1 MNVWRIGSN
10 WGGID
15 ILPIFKKYKLAFAG
29 SEVES
34 LIKQV
39 KENDLVAITKGQTIV
54 GIGKAIGFIDLAE
67 IDKQYTKD
75 YDDVI
80 AIKLNPLFFA
90 NNYKQIDFGI
100 YDGTGKQ
107 FHQARK
113 EYINQIKNKYFQAYK
128 FNMENEY
135 VELLKSNKNLILT
148 GAPGTGKT
156 YLANKIAKEIIVTP
170 IVREDIDNV
179 AFEDFRNSEIDQNEI
194 LSVDEAWSYW
204 KNRILS
210 SDFNIDD
217 YANRLQ
223 NISDEAV
230 KDYGGYLMN
239 FLERT
244 SSVVYGSSKPGNAFN
259 YGIKMNEDRTYSV
272 YGKENESISK
282 EEAEM
287 TFDESIKGW
296 LKKLLIAPLEEKINL
311 IESGNNL
318 IKATQLLRK
327 IVVLEHP
334 TKILSIYQDITIL
347 NGYKYF
353 INGSETSYFKQNIDL
368 LDRLFEKFKL
378 EKTKFNAKKFAGFVW
393 QYFNKK
399 ADENIAELKE
409 NVVETYFNEHKAFV
423 QFHPSYDY
431 TDFFDGL
438 RPVKKVGETNI
449 GFELKNGSFKEFCL
463 KAKKSWEE
471 DEKKESVFQRKFVFI
486 IDEIN
491 RAEISKVFG
500 ELFFAIDPGYR
511 GKKGRVKTQYSNIQS
526 QDTFFS
532 NINDDQFYV
541 PENVYIIGTMNDID
555 RSVESFDFAMRRRF
569 AWKEIK
575 AIDRIQMWDGN
586 IDAWKDEAK
595 KRMLLIN
602 KAIENINGLSSSYH
616 IGPAYFLKLKD
627 FNGDFA
633 KLWDINIGVIIK
645 EYLRGMPDAEKSYS
659 DIKSIYENPIA
670 VI

>member
-378 EKTKFNAKKFAGFVW
+378 E
-393 QYFNKK
+393 
-399 ADENIAELKE
+399 
-409 NVVETYFNEHKAFV
+409 
-423 QFHPSYDY
+423 
-431 TDFFDGL
+431 
-438 RPVKKVGETNI
+438 
-449 GFELKNGSFKEFCL
+449 
-463 KAKKSWEE
+463 
-471 DEKKESVFQRKFVFI
+471 
-486 IDEIN
+486 
-491 RAEISKVFG
+491 
-500 ELFFAIDPGYR
+500 R
-511 GKKGRVKTQYSNIQS
+511 G
-526 QDTFFS
+526 
-532 NINDDQFYV
+532 
-541 PENVYIIGTMNDID
+541 
-555 RSVESFDFAMRRRF
+555 
-569 AWKEIK
+569 
-575 AIDRIQMWDGN
+575 
-586 IDAWKDEAK
+586 
-595 KRMLLIN
+595 
-602 KAIENINGLSSSYH
+602 
-616 IGPAYFLKLKD
+616 
-627 FNGDFA
+627 
-633 KLWDINIGVIIK
+633 
-645 EYLRGMPDAEKSYS
+645 
-659 DIKSIYENPIA
+659 
-670 VI
+670 